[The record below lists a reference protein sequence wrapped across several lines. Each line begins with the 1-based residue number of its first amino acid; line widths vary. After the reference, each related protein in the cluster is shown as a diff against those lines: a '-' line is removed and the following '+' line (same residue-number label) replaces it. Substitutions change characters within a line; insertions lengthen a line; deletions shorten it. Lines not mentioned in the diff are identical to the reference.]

1 MSESL
6 KEITGLTLRMGS
18 EGPEM
23 QVIYDARGGSSIFY
37 KLEPEHI
44 EYMFINLQFFMKQ
57 AQAKTSETS
66 RGNGLSGSG
75 YLDPRSD
82 PRLERLI

>member
-6 KEITGLTLRMGS
+6 KEITGLTLRMGP
-18 EGPEM
+18 EGPEL

-44 EYMFINLQFFMKQ
+44 EYLLINLQFFMKQ
-57 AQAKTSETS
+57 AQAKASTASQ
-66 RGNGLSGSG
+66 GKGLAGSG
-75 YLDPRSD
+75 YLDPRLD
-82 PRLERLI
+82 PRCERLI